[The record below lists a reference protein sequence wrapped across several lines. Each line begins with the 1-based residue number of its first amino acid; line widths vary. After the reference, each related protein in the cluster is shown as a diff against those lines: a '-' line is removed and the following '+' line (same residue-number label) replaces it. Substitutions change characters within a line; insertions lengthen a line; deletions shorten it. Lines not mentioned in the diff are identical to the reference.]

1 MTFGADIIAGFPT
14 ETEAQF
20 DNSLKLV
27 TDCGLTWLHVFP
39 YSKRSG
45 TPAARI
51 PDQVAGPVIRDRAA
65 RLRAAGAERVQAH
78 LAEQVGRTHSV
89 LLESARMG
97 RTAQFAEVAFQT
109 DQPEGG
115 MVTTRITGTAGDR
128 LVA

>member
-1 MTFGADIIAGFPT
+1 
-14 ETEAQF
+14 
-20 DNSLKLV
+20 
-27 TDCGLTWLHVFP
+27 
-39 YSKRSG
+39 
-45 TPAARI
+45 
-51 PDQVAGPVIRDRAA
+51 VIRDRAA

-109 DQPEGG
+109 DQPGGG